1 MKKSEPRQDKIF
13 AIEGKT
19 AEDFSFN
26 GQVAGVFDD
35 MVERSVPFYVEMQRM
50 VAELAAD
57 FATNGSTICDIGCST
72 GTTIAA
78 LDAAIEPKRAQ
89 VTFQGL
95 DNSPE
100 MLKKADVKL
109 KAADLRHPFRLTEC
123 DLHKG
128 LLIENASVVTLLLTL
143 QFVRPL
149 HRERIMR
156 EIFQGLNDN
165 GALLMIE
172 KVTSEDTIFNRLF
185 IQHYYE
191 LKKRN
196 GYSEL
201 EISNKREA
209 LENVLIPYRME
220 ENFELLRMA
229 GFRHVEVFFRWYN
242 FCGIIAVK

>member
-1 MKKSEPRQDKIF
+1 MKSEPTHKDNIF
-13 AIEGKT
+13 ALEGKT
-19 AEDFSFN
+19 PQDFSFN
-26 GQVAGVFDD
+26 QQVAGVFDD
-35 MVERSVPFYVEMQRM
+35 MVERSVPFYGEMQRM

-57 FATNGSTICDIGCST
+57 FAVQGSTICDIGCST

-78 LDAAIEPKRAQ
+78 LDAAIDPQRAQ
-89 VTFQGL
+89 VTFQGF

-100 MLKKADVKL
+100 MLKKAEAKL
-109 KAADLRHPFRLTEC
+109 LAARMRHPFKLTEC

-128 LLIENASVVTLLLTL
+128 LVIENASVVTLLLTL

-165 GALLMIE
+165 GALLLIE

-191 LKKRN
+191 FKKRN

-201 EISNKREA
+201 EIANKREA
-209 LENVLIPYRME
+209 LENVLIPYRMD

-229 GFRHVEVFFRWYN
+229 GFRHVEVYFRWYN